1 MFDLTGEPGV
11 GETHDMEADEDPAL
25 TAVAAAL
32 RCADTD
38 GGRTAGVLRATLDQ
52 LYDGVR
58 TGRYRWD
65 ELHKTEKTHCG
76 TLVEINMQREFGFA
90 DGKNLDFRI
99 AGVEVDCKYSQTD
112 GRWMIPPEARDEICM
127 VLWANDEES
136 RWKLGVVRAK
146 ADLLGDGTNRDA
158 KTTLNKE
165 GREAVSWIFACGR
178 LAENTLLHLPEGVAE
193 QIMEGGSG
201 AERIRR
207 LCRLVQR
214 RIIRR
219 EIVATVAQQADYMK
233 RLRGNGGARSDLL
246 PEGIIILGQHERHR
260 MVARALHLPVP
271 GPGDTVTAR
280 VHPALPGENPS
291 VEIDGSFW
299 RLARDADPVVPAP
312 RLPQR

>member
-1 MFDLTGEPGV
+1 MFDLTGELGV
-11 GETHDMEADEDPAL
+11 GESHDTEADEDPAL

-32 RCADTD
+32 RCADAD

-99 AGVEVDCKYSQTD
+99 AGVEVDCKYSQRD
-112 GRWMIPPEARDEICM
+112 GGWMIPPEARDEICM

-178 LAENTLLHLPEGVAE
+178 LAENTLLQLPRATADE
-193 QIMEGGSG
+193 IMAGRSG

-207 LCRLVQR
+207 LCRLVQGC
-214 RIIRR
+214 IIRR
-219 EIVATVAQQADYMK
+219 EIVATVAQQVDYMK
-233 RLRGNGGARSDLL
+233 RLRGNGGARSDLQE
-246 PEGIIILGQHERHR
+246 EGIIILGQYERHQL
-260 MVARALHLPVP
+260 VAEALGLPVP
-271 GPGDTVTAR
+271 GSGDTVTAR
-280 VHPALPGENPS
+280 VYPSLPDESPS
-291 VEIDGSFW
+291 VMIDGSFW
-299 RLARDADPVVPAP
+299 RLARDDDPIIPAP
-312 RLPQR
+312 ELPSQ

>member
-1 MFDLTGEPGV
+1 MFGLTGEIAA
-11 GETHDMEADEDPAL
+11 GEARGMETDDDAAL

-32 RCADTD
+32 RCADAD
-38 GGRTAGVLRATLDQ
+38 GARTARVLRATLDQ

-90 DGKNLDFRI
+90 DGEDLDFRI

-112 GRWMIPPEARDEICM
+112 GRWMIPPEAQGEICM

-136 RWKLGVVRAK
+136 RWKMGVVRA
-146 ADLLGDGTNRDA
+146 ATDLLGDGKNRDS
-158 KTTLNKE
+158 KTTLNKK
-165 GREAVSWIFACGR
+165 GREAISWIFACGQ
-178 LAENTLLHLPEGVAE
+178 LAQNTLLHLPDAVTDE
-193 QIMEGGSG
+193 IMEGRSG

-207 LCRLVQR
+207 LCRLVQH

-219 EIVATVAQQADYMK
+219 EIVATVAQQVDYMK
-233 RLRGNGGARSDLL
+233 RLRGNGGARSDLQ
-246 PEGIIILGQHERHR
+246 PEGIIILGQYERHR
-260 MVARALHLPVP
+260 QIAEALHLPVP

-280 VHPALPGENPS
+280 VHPALPDEHPS
-291 VEIDGSFW
+291 VVIDGSFW
-299 RLARDADPVVPAP
+299 RLASDADSVVPAP
-312 RLPQR
+312 ELPSR